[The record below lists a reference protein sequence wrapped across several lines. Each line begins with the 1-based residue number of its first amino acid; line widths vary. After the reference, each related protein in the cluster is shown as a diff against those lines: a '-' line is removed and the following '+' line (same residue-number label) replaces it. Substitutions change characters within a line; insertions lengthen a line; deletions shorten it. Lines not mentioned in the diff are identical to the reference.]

1 MQDSEKPTECCADL
15 SAKFEDWKACA
26 EKSVREEPIKTAG
39 LAFVAG
45 IFLTVLP
52 VGRIVGGLV
61 RLALALVRPALL
73 ILGVV
78 KAVEEFD
85 KRSKSSNSTH
95 P

>member
-1 MQDSEKPTECCADL
+1 MIAMQDPEPTKECCADL

-52 VGRIVGGLV
+52 VGSIISGLV
-61 RLALALVRPALL
+61 RIGFALVRPALF

-78 KAVEEFD
+78 KVVEEID
-85 KRSKSSNSTH
+85 KRKK